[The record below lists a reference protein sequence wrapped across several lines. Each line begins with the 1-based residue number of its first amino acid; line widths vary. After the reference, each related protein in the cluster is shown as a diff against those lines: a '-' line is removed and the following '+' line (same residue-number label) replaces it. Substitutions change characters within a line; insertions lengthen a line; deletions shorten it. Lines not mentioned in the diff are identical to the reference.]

1 MNIFL
6 IVLNILFTIF
16 GVGVL
21 AYISMVTPVG
31 PWIELV
37 VALLVLL
44 FSRMVCRKNSGN
56 EGGRM
61 IGLASAAAGIGGITA
76 TVFGFTIP
84 TLYFIDK
91 SLFLSWL
98 SDPIYFAELMGG
110 SVLVAGLAAW
120 GLVWL
125 FGDTLLADERM
136 PYPIGQMVARVM
148 GAQKSLRQAVELVGG
163 MVAAACYHVGY
174 FVLGCARNV
183 SLFSGA
189 TWGYFRIPGLSLSV
203 DQLSIFLAIGFI
215 AGDVLLVPLIVGI
228 TSKIFLVEPLQKLA
242 FSSLSPTNY
251 LFAFGGGL
259 VLQEALFGFLKL
271 PKTFRTA
278 AQGMKNTVSTR
289 SFGGIL
295 SLAKSRVIV
304 GLLSAIL
311 VTIYFLYFGFSL
323 LAIFYIVLFSVIC
336 GYQLL
341 LIGGKAGLAPFGRFA
356 TFVMLPGIAFFA
368 FDGVQATIVSL
379 FVSLMG
385 AMAVDIM
392 FGLKMAQSSGL
403 SRKEVTRA
411 QLIGLFTTAAV
422 VGTVFW
428 FLFNQFQLGSP
439 ELLAQRAQ
447 SRAALISA
455 FSFDYVVLA
464 LGALF
469 GLILHYLRVNTAL
482 VFTGLLFNVDQSLML
497 ICGGLLTLLVKDKSR
512 WEPFW
517 SGVFAAGSLLI
528 MILRFL
534 A

>member
-16 GVGVL
+16 GVSVL

-44 FSRMVCRKNSGN
+44 FSRMVCRRSFGG

-76 TVFGFTIP
+76 TVCGFTIP
-84 TLYFIDK
+84 TLYFVDK
-91 SLFLSWL
+91 SVFLRWL
-98 SDPIYFAELMGG
+98 SDPFYFAELLGG
-110 SVLVAGLAAW
+110 SVLCAGFAAW

-148 GAQKSLRQAVELVGG
+148 GAQKSLRQSVELIGG
-163 MVAAACYHVGY
+163 MVAATCYHVGY
-174 FVLGCARNV
+174 VVLGCARNI
-183 SLFSGA
+183 SLFAGA
-189 TWGYFRIPGLSLSV
+189 QWRYFKFPGISLSV

-215 AGDVLLVPLIVGI
+215 AGDVLLIPLVVGI
-228 TSKIFLVEPLQKLA
+228 TSKIFLVEPLQRIA
-242 FSSLSPTNY
+242 FSTLSPTNY

-271 PKTFRTA
+271 PKTFKTAADGIKRTA
-278 AQGMKNTVSTR
+278 TSRTLW
-289 SFGGIL
+289 GIL
-295 SLAKSRVIV
+295 SAAKSVLIL
-304 GLLSAIL
+304 GLLGIIFIA
-311 VTIYFLYFGFSL
+311 TYFRYFGFSP
-323 LAIFYIVLFSVIC
+323 LAIVYTVLFSVIC
-336 GYQLL
+336 GYQIL

-368 FDGVQATIVSL
+368 FDGIQATIVSL

-392 FGLKMAQSSGL
+392 FGLKMSQTSGL
-403 SRKEVTRA
+403 SRKEVVRA

-422 VGTVFW
+422 VGFIFW

-455 FSFDYVVLA
+455 FSFDYTVLA
-464 LGALF
+464 LGVLF
-469 GLILHYLRVNTAL
+469 GLLLHFLRVNTAL

-528 MILRFL
+528 MIIRFL
-534 A
+534 M